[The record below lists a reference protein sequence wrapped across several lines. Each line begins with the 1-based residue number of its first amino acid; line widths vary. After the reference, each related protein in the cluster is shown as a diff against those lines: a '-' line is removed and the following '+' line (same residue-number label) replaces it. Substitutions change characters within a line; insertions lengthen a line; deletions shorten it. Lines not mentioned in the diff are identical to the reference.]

1 MAQTHLRAEVPS
13 IEMGNIPG
21 RISLTDGSY
30 QEEVKNSYQVS
41 SNKITSET
49 LEKNICELGKIHQE
63 HEYR

>member
-1 MAQTHLRAEVPS
+1 
-13 IEMGNIPG
+13 MGNIPG

>member
-1 MAQTHLRAEVPS
+1 MEVPS

-21 RISLTDGSY
+21 RISLTGGSY

-63 HEYR
+63 NEYR

>member
-1 MAQTHLRAEVPS
+1 MEVPS

-63 HEYR
+63 HEYRWQRKEI